1 MLGSPAPEG
10 DPVSTALLGHASVD
24 ATFTEGDSAK
34 QLYDLAFGQA
44 AVLEHSGFA
53 MMIALRLNPLTYQ
66 GMDAVRTQ
74 ALTDYKAPELRQEL
88 ADYGAALPHDLDS
101 SAMKKLPAKK
111 IVTG

>member
-1 MLGSPAPEG
+1 MGRFFSRRPLCTFEDCAPPCHGPNKKHPRRLFLFREEAAGVLLFCVVFCVLGLVEHILQAFEE
-10 DPVSTALLGHASVD
+10 AL
-24 ATFTEGDSAK
+24 
-34 QLYDLAFGQA
+34 
-44 AVLEHSGFA
+44 
-53 MMIALRLNPLTYQ
+53 
-66 GMDAVRTQ
+66 

>member
-1 MLGSPAPEG
+1 MFAAAQPPR
-10 DPVSTALLGHASVD
+10 DTPVSTALLGHASVD

-53 MMIALRLNPLTYQ
+53 MIDNTAVRNPLTYQ

-74 ALTDYKAPELRQEL
+74 ALTDYKAAELRQEL
-88 ADYGAALPHDLDS
+88 ADYSAALPHDLDS
-101 SAMKKLPAKK
+101 SAMKKLPAKRS
-111 IVTG
+111 